1 MTQELHDSRPLF
13 KNWRQ
18 VHSTCNMMLFTNFKN
33 AISVKNNEA
42 RYTIIDVG
50 KTRDEMGG
58 DEFFNLFWNT
68 DGTIV
73 EEYPEIVK
81 WFLSTRQISPN
92 FNPLPDNN

>member
-1 MTQELHDSRPLF
+1 
-13 KNWRQ
+13 
-18 VHSTCNMMLFTNFKN
+18 MMLFTNFKN

-81 WFLSTRQISPN
+81 WFLSTRQISLTLILN
-92 FNPLPDNN
+92 LFHLKRNS